1 MEEKD
6 LRLSVINFLSVT
18 SLLRNNRESWK
29 YWFTN
34 LTVAQWHEYDMTVR
48 VKAEGE
54 GEERYSSTRL
64 AAELRQLLTL
74 KQHYYPEGGWGWVVL
89 WTGALG
95 QLLGPGLQG
104 AAGVLGQEA
113 DRRFGVSNSAGSDEG
128 NRESFC

>member
-1 MEEKD
+1 M
-6 LRLSVINFLSVT
+6 INDDCL
-18 SLLRNNRESWK
+18 ES
-29 YWFTN
+29 
-34 LTVAQWHEYDMTVR
+34 AS
-48 VKAEGE
+48 G
-54 GEERYSSTRL
+54 YSSTRL

-113 DRRFGVSNSAGSDEG
+113 DRRFGVSHSAGREG
-128 NRESFC
+128 GRERNALVAEVKTGLPVASCICKL